1 MRQGVGEAEGLSE
14 WSSPKG
20 PLESY
25 EEGEERK
32 GTSNYMV
39 QLHQSHYDSANS
51 GTS

>member
-25 EEGEERK
+25 QEGRVRRRER
-32 GTSNYMV
+32 
-39 QLHQSHYDSANS
+39 D
-51 GTS
+51 